1 MVEVV
6 NAPPPPSTGIAT
18 DSMKGMKIMTTV
30 MHPTTRHTASPRTV
44 RLVTWGIQAT
54 IALGLALAAS
64 LAARGLGI
72 MLIAASVGI
81 LIASGVGLGV
91 RVSDDDSRTE
101 RDE

>member
-1 MVEVV
+1 
-6 NAPPPPSTGIAT
+6 
-18 DSMKGMKIMTTV
+18 
-30 MHPTTRHTASPRTV
+30 V
-44 RLVTWGIQAT
+44 RLVTWSIQAA

-72 MLIAASVGI
+72 MLIGASVGV

-91 RVSDDDSRTE
+91 LVPGDDTRTE

>member
-1 MVEVV
+1 
-6 NAPPPPSTGIAT
+6 
-18 DSMKGMKIMTTV
+18 MKEMNIMTSVT
-30 MHPTTRHTASPRTV
+30 HPTTRHTASPRTV
-44 RLVTWGIQAT
+44 RFVTWSIQAA

-64 LAARGLGI
+64 LAAGGLGV

-101 RDE
+101 RDK

>member
-1 MVEVV
+1 
-6 NAPPPPSTGIAT
+6 
-18 DSMKGMKIMTTV
+18 MTTAT
-30 MHPTTRHTASPRTV
+30 HPTTRHTASPRTV
-44 RLVTWGIQAT
+44 RLVTWSIQAA

-91 RVSDDDSRTE
+91 HVSGDDTWTE

>member
-1 MVEVV
+1 M
-6 NAPPPPSTGIAT
+6 TIAT
-18 DSMKGMKIMTTV
+18 
-30 MHPTTRHTASPRTV
+30 HPTTRHAASPRTV
-44 RLVTWGIQAT
+44 RLVTWSIQAA

-91 RVSDDDSRTE
+91 RVSGEDSWTE